1 MSPSGD
7 GMTIKDYL
15 ELADIPPQSD
25 TITDYDR
32 SHLPLYARLLDAE
45 TDGATLAEIAR
56 ILFGINADD
65 EPERARSIHKSH
77 LNRAHWMSQHG
88 YRSLLVQS

>member
-1 MSPSGD
+1 
-7 GMTIKDYL
+7 MTKKDYL
-15 ELADIPPQSD
+15 EFFDAPPSSD

-45 TDGATLAEIAR
+45 ADGATLAEIAH
-56 ILFGINADD
+56 ILFGIDADD
-65 EPERARSIHKSH
+65 EPERARCIHESH
-77 LNRAHWMSQHG
+77 LDRAHWMTRHG